1 VESVQIGVKPFAFI
15 RSNPRSKGS
24 NPLLHLVPSPAA
36 FLTLLSFD
44 TVQTRR
50 THVLPQNFPHPP
62 SCHMRNSLE
71 PLPRHF
77 TMFRIERALMPD
89 KPAPPCLTLEIEH
102 TDDVT
107 IVRCHG
113 QLVSELSNIF
123 YSKIRPI
130 IPVTKRIVLDLSDVT
145 RMDSMGL
152 GTLVG
157 LYTSARAAGCEM
169 QLLNIGKRIREL
181 LGLTNLLSVF
191 TIIGEHG
198 VRL

>member
-1 VESVQIGVKPFAFI
+1 
-15 RSNPRSKGS
+15 
-24 NPLLHLVPSPAA
+24 
-36 FLTLLSFD
+36 
-44 TVQTRR
+44 
-50 THVLPQNFPHPP
+50 
-62 SCHMRNSLE
+62 MRNSLE
-71 PLPRHF
+71 PLPRHL
-77 TMFRIERALMPD
+77 TMFQIESPMPD

-102 TDDVT
+102 TDDLT

-123 YSKIRPI
+123 YSKVRPI
-130 IPVTKRIVLDLSDVT
+130 IPATKRIVLDLSDVT

-169 QLLNIGKRIREL
+169 QLLHVGKRIREL

>member
-1 VESVQIGVKPFAFI
+1 
-15 RSNPRSKGS
+15 
-24 NPLLHLVPSPAA
+24 
-36 FLTLLSFD
+36 
-44 TVQTRR
+44 
-50 THVLPQNFPHPP
+50 
-62 SCHMRNSLE
+62 
-71 PLPRHF
+71 
-77 TMFRIERALMPD
+77 MPD
-89 KPAPPCLTLEIEH
+89 QPARPHLSLDVELKGN
-102 TDDVT
+102 VT

-113 QLVSELSNIF
+113 QIVSEVSNVL
-123 YSKIRPI
+123 YSKVRPM
-130 IPVTKRIVLDLSDVT
+130 IPDTKRIVLDLSDVT